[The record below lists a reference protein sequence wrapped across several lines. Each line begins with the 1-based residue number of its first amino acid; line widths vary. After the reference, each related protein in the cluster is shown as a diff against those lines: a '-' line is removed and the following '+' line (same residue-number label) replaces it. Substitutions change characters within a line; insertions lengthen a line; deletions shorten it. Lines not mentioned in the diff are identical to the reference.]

1 MMATIIAPVHMSFLK
16 KYPAGIPK
24 HTNSTASK
32 TPKRKF
38 GMVLD
43 ILSNY
48 NYAELDPYGITISLV
63 CALNHSPVIQDL
75 LISCFEKW
83 DAIEAIDIL
92 QNLKL
97 EESWLIEYRDE
108 VVE

>member
-1 MMATIIAPVHMSFLK
+1 MRRKKAVSRPVDRIPAQIMMATIIAPVHMSFLK

-43 ILSNY
+43 SVKSPTREAIIQITKLVAANAARSMPQNKY
-48 NYAELDPYGITISLV
+48 LLKTISR
-63 CALNHSPVIQDL
+63 
-75 LISCFEKW
+75 LIIGN
-83 DAIEAIDIL
+83 AG
-92 QNLKL
+92 
-97 EESWLIEYRDE
+97 R
-108 VVE
+108 